1 MQNHTHILTQVK
13 KLIIKILN
21 LKLVILLDYQNIKSV
36 FAKGYV
42 PDWSEDV
49 FVIKKVKSTVPW
61 THVINDLNGKEIAA
75 TFNDKES

>member
-61 THVINDLNGKEIAA
+61 THVINDLNEKEIAA

>member
-61 THVINDLNGKEIAA
+61 THVINDLNGKETAA

>member
-1 MQNHTHILTQVK
+1 MQNQTQILSQVK

-21 LKLVILLDYQNIKSV
+21 LKLMILLDYQNIKSV
-36 FAKGYV
+36 FAKGYF
-42 PDWSEDV
+42 PDCSEDV
-49 FVIKKVKSTVPW
+49 FVIKIVKSTVPL